1 MPAPLMETIV
11 DRLASASIAIAL
23 MVAAAWLACRLRPSL
38 APSTRSTIWWLVAV
52 AALLRLA
59 PLPALTVE
67 VPDAWRLGGL
77 LPAAPA
83 PMSVAA
89 PGTAVAPTAVDA
101 LSRVPTRVAAR
112 VPARVAER
120 LTNPFVPLAG
130 ATDRH
135 GRRSGVAVRLAHAA
149 GSRSG
154 PSSPCALFAR
164 LAIANWRLRR
174 LADDAEPVPDAI
186 GAEVDRLAAR
196 PGSAPHAGR
205 PRLRRHRDA
214 TGVRPAASHRAAA
227 GRRVDGADPARA
239 GDDAVSRTGARPA
252 PGSRLR
258 LGARRHGAPA
268 VLPPRSPAGGARICV
283 RARSRLRRRRAAA
296 PRRSPTRLR
305 SAPPPP
311 RGHPAARRA
320 RRGAVV
326 ALDANAPKETRD
338 AERSRTVAA
347 RRPRA
352 SGWPAR
358 CCCRSPFRSRSWPA
372 SRTSRLRRR
381 RRRRPRPHRHAGP
394 ASPACPVRPA
404 RGATGAAGTART
416 RTARGIVR
424 RRR

>member
-1 MPAPLMETIV
+1 MPAGVMETIV

-23 MVAAAWLACRLRPSL
+23 MVAAAWLVCRLRPSL

-52 AALLRLA
+52 AALVRLA
-59 PLPALTVE
+59 PLPVLTLE
-67 VPDAWRLGGL
+67 VPAAWLGGL
-77 LPAAPA
+77 RPAAPA
-83 PMSVAA
+83 PVSLEAA
-89 PGTAVAPTAVDA
+89 GTAATPGVVEV

-112 VPARVAER
+112 VPTRVAER
-120 LTNPFVPLAG
+120 LDNPVRAAWSVGTTTGRPAALLLGPPFDWRTPL
-130 ATDRH
+130 
-135 GRRSGVAVRLAHAA
+135 VALWALVA
-149 GSRSG
+149 
-154 PSSPCALFAR
+154 CALFAR

-186 GAEVDRLAAR
+186 GAEVDRLA
-196 PGSAPHAGR
+196 GGLG
-205 PRLRRHRDA
+205 LRRTPA
-214 TGVRPAASHRAAA
+214 VRVSDDIETPQVFGLFRPTVLLPAAALTALTA
-227 GRRVDGADPARA
+227 ARA
-239 GDDAVSRTGARPA
+239 GDDAVPRAGARPA

-296 PRRSPTRLR
+296 PRRSATRLR

-311 RGHPAARRA
+311 RGHPPARRA

-326 ALDANAPKETRD
+326 ALDANAPKETRF

-347 RRPRA
+347 RRARA

-358 CCCRSPFRSRSWPA
+358 CCCRSPFRSRWWPA
-372 SRTSRLRRR
+372 SRTSRRHRR
-381 RRRRPRPHRHAGP
+381 RRRRPRPHWLPP
-394 ASPACPVRPA
+394 APPAPFDRRA
-404 RGATGAAGTART
+404 ATGATVTARA